1 MRASLAA
8 PRYWPTWLGVCG
20 AWLIAHAPR
29 VVQIGLGHAAGAAL
43 FRIAHV
49 RRHIADTNLRL
60 CFPDLSEQAR
70 TDLVRAVF
78 RSVGHS
84 AIETAIAWF
93 RAPAHY
99 AGRLDVTGLPHL
111 LNAQNLGRGVLLIG
125 AHFATL
131 DFAGALLSLVAD
143 IDVIY
148 RYNKNPVIEWVMRR
162 GRMRLFGGV
171 IERKDTRAVV
181 KRLRKG
187 RTIWYA
193 ADQDYGR
200 KVSVFAPFF
209 GVPAATITAGAR
221 LARLNG
227 SPALFFSHFR
237 DVTTGR
243 WSIHFSPIIQGY
255 PSGDA
260 VADATRINRLIEAEI
275 LKHPD
280 QYLWLHRRFKTRPAG
295 EARPY

>member
-1 MRASLAA
+1 MGISLAA
-8 PRYWPTWLGVCG
+8 PRYWPTWLGVCC

-29 VVQIGLGHAAGAAL
+29 IVQIGLGRVVGAGL
-43 FRIAHV
+43 FRFARS
-49 RRHIADTNLRL
+49 RRHIAETNLQL
-60 CFPDLSEQAR
+60 CFPDLSEEAR
-70 TDLVRAVF
+70 ADLVRAVF
-78 RSVGHS
+78 RSVGQS

-93 RAPAHY
+93 RSPAHY
-99 AGRLDVTGLPHL
+99 ADRLDVTGLPHL
-111 LNAQNLGRGVLLIG
+111 LSAQNQGRGVVLIG

-148 RYNKNPVIEWVMRR
+148 RYNKNPVIEWIMRR
-162 GRMRLFGGV
+162 GRTRLFGGV
-171 IERKDTRAVV
+171 IERKDTRTVV
-181 KRLRKG
+181 KRLREG
-187 RTIWYA
+187 RTVWYA

-237 DVTTGR
+237 DMATGR
-243 WSIHFSPIIQGY
+243 WSIHFSQPIQGY
-255 PSGDA
+255 PSGDD
-260 VADATRINRLIEAEI
+260 VADATRINRLIETEI

-295 EARPY
+295 EVRPY